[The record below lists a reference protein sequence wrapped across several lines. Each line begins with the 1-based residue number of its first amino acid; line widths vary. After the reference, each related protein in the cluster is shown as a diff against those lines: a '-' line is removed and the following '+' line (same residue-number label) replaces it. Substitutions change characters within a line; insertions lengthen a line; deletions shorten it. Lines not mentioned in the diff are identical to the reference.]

1 MTERQAGEKLQ
12 QIILE
17 LGFSLGLKLFSLD
30 SNQSSIMFC
39 FQGCLRGKGLSWR
52 LQFKLFWFVSNRH
65 LLCESSPIYK
75 QVCNFRLIQILPSIT
90 KFWKQ
95 FSGKRLTLFWSWGS
109 CCAVMVLARQT
120 LHIFRPLPPPAPHFS
135 PIFPSLL
142 LSHFHGRL
150 ATLDAWTLDVPPHSL
165 TPPDTQFNKVGKSW
179 QFSVDPS
186 SWSSQVEILSV
197 CLSVGASMLFYIVL
211 STFPMKAGSCQT
223 PHRWKEEDKKK
234 KRQKRV

>member
-52 LQFKLFWFVSNRH
+52 LQFKLFWFVSNGH

-75 QVCNFRLIQILPSIT
+75 KYIILDWFKSCLQLQNFESSFQGKGWR
-90 KFWKQ
+90 
-95 FSGKRLTLFWSWGS
+95 FSGVGGS

-150 ATLDAWTLDVPPHSL
+150 ATLDAWTLDVPPHIL
-165 TPPDTQFNKVGKSW
+165 TPSDAQLDKVGKCWEKLCHITNENPLLCRIWCVSMCFVLTCC
-179 QFSVDPS
+179 FS
-186 SWSSQVEILSV
+186 L
-197 CLSVGASMLFYIVL
+197 AR
-211 STFPMKAGSCQT
+211 K
-223 PHRWKEEDKKK
+223 
-234 KRQKRV
+234 